1 MSLREVVSVVAVL
14 TFSFSVFAKDD
25 MERGLPEWLEV
36 QTKIQVLRT
45 KIKAKEDIVKK
56 LIVDKEN
63 AKDEEQSRVLVN
75 QLTTEYRD
83 LTESIDEYEKMRSL
97 LKYRYPEKGHKGD
110 RKYERLEAKPLDEME
125 KQLSLEGRIRHT
137 IGKVRQQY
145 PDTPKAPKETKP
157 VVTAPSE
164 TKPLDPKELTDSERR
179 VTEPSAVSK

>member
-1 MSLREVVSVVAVL
+1 MSLRKIVLAAVVL
-14 TFSFSVFAKDD
+14 FSISAFAKDD
-25 MERGLPEWLEV
+25 MDRGLPEWLEV

-45 KIKAKEDIVKK
+45 KIKAKEEIVKK
-56 LIVDKEN
+56 LIIDKES
-63 AKDEEQSRVLVN
+63 AKDEEQSRSLVN
-75 QLTTEYRD
+75 QLTTEYKD

-145 PDTPKAPKETKP
+145 PDTPKPAKETKSVVKSSDEP
-157 VVTAPSE
+157 VKE
-164 TKPLDPKELTDSERR
+164 LEPKELTDSEKR